1 MVEAILDVWS
11 AISGWFVD
19 LFPKITAFFYTP
31 GVGDAPGSLTFMGVF
46 AVVMAGVSLIL
57 LVFNL
62 IRSFLPMRG

>member
-1 MVEAILDVWS
+1 MASAITEVWS
-11 AISGWFVD
+11 AITTWLVGI
-19 LFPKITAFFYTP
+19 FPQIQSFFY
-31 GVGDAPGSLTFMGVF
+31 APGEGGGLTFAGWM

>member
-1 MVEAILDVWS
+1 MIEAILAVWT
-11 AISGWFVD
+11 AVSGWFVVQ
-19 LFPKITAFFYTP
+19 FPKITTFFYTP
-31 GVGDAPGSLTFMGVF
+31 GVGESAGSLTFMGVF